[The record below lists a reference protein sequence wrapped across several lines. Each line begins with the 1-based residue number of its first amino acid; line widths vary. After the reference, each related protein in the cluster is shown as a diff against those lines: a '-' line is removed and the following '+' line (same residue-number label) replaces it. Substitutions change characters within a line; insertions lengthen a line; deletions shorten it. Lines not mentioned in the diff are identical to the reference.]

1 MPPPL
6 SALAIRA
13 AVIATTTAATLV
25 TALPAAPGD
34 AAGGPTPQPAQPVS
48 PPSDGRVLAAAA
60 FPSPAVSHLP
70 APAPAVPGIP
80 APFAPTHPAPT
91 GAVTGAALAAA
102 PAPGAAP
109 ATADAAAAVP
119 VAQATPAVS
128 GGSAMNRALSKV
140 GSPYRWG
147 ATGPNAFDCS
157 GLVTWAFKSSGKSL
171 PRTSSQLSR
180 VGAPVSKSAL
190 QPGDLVFFYKPVSH
204 VGIYIGNGKVVHA
217 STSGSPVK
225 VSDLKGKK
233 FNSARRV

>member
-1 MPPPL
+1 VPPPL

-34 AAGGPTPQPAQPVS
+34 AAGGPTPQPAQPGS

-60 FPSPAVSHLP
+60 IPSPAVSHR
-70 APAPAVPGIP
+70 IP

-91 GAVTGAALAAA
+91 GAVTDAALAAA

-109 ATADAAAAVP
+109 AIADAAAAVP

-157 GLVTWAFKSSGKSL
+157 GLVTWAYKSSGVSL
-171 PRTSSQLSR
+171 PRTSQAMSR
-180 VGAPVSKSAL
+180 VGTPVSRTEL
-190 QPGDLVFFYKPVSH
+190 RPGDLVFFYRPVSH
-204 VGIYIGNGKVVHA
+204 VGIYIGDGKIVHA
-217 STSGSPVK
+217 SSRKNPVK
-225 VSDLKGKK
+225 ISDMSRMRY
-233 FNSARRV
+233 NSARRV